1 MSINNITI
9 DHELKCLAEFYPD
22 VVNGNKPFE
31 VRRDDR
37 NFAINQIILLKEVK
51 EINYDNMP
59 PTFLSREIIETG
71 KSCKLLITYKLTG
84 ERWGIK
90 DGYCVLGVK
99 RISL

>member
-1 MSINNITI
+1 MSTENITI
-9 DHELKCLAEFYPD
+9 DHELKCLTEFYPD

-37 NFAINQIILLKEVK
+37 NFKIGDVIKLNEVETIALIPKTDFISSYEEYTGRTCTLLV
-51 EINYDNMP
+51 
-59 PTFLSREIIETG
+59 
-71 KSCKLLITYKLTG
+71 TYKLTG